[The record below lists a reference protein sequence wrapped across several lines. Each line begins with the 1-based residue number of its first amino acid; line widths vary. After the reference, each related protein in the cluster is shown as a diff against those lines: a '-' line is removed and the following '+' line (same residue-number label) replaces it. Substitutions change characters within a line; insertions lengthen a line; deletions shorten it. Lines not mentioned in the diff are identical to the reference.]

1 MTRKEAADQLAILVA
16 EMRLALDESDP
27 DCPTWPD
34 QLLVIADALDPS
46 GFADESAAVSRTDT
60 RYKDDAEALAIQRD
74 DLRARLYRIYAAA
87 ISDADLA
94 GMAVR
99 DFLVRESEVA
109 ALPDVIVGLT
119 PGEADRG

>member
-1 MTRKEAADQLAILVA
+1 MTRKEAADQLAIIVA
-16 EMRLALDESDP
+16 EIRLALDANDP
-27 DCPTWPD
+27 DCPTWAD

-46 GFADESAAVSRTDT
+46 GFADESAVSRTDT
-60 RYKDDAEALAIQRD
+60 RYKDDAEALAVQRD
-74 DLRARLYRIYAAA
+74 DLRARLHRIYAAVTT
-87 ISDADLA
+87 DADLR

-119 PGEADRG
+119 PGERPA